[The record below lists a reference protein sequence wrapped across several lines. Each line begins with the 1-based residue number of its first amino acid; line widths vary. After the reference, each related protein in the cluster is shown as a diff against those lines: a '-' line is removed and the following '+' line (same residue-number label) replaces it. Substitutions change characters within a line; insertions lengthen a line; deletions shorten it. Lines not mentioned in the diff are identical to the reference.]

1 MPRRAKEL
9 SARAVDAI
17 KTPGLHAVGGS
28 PGLHLQVSASGSRSW
43 VARLT
48 VGSRTNK
55 LGKVVQHRRDFG
67 LGSARVVT
75 LAAARQAAIAHAA
88 KVRSGEDPI
97 AQRRTARAFAMTENA
112 ARMTFRKAAK
122 EFISSMQSRWKDP
135 KGVERRESWLETYT
149 NPHIGDLL
157 VGDIELPHILAVLK
171 PIWETK
177 TETAEKL
184 MSLLRNVL
192 DWASV
197 HGHRKGKEN
206 PARFKGLLDKVL
218 PPPSK
223 FKKIRNHPALPID
236 RVPEFMQDLGSRDN
250 ISARALAVT
259 ILTALRTSE
268 VARAE
273 WSEIDMDAG
282 MWVVPANRM
291 KMGSEHRVPLSP
303 ECVKILRQQAASAPG
318 RWVFPGARD
327 NQSLSSG
334 AMLELLK
341 EMAYT
346 DDKGQRI
353 TTHGFR
359 STFRDFTAERTNY
372 PREVAEMALA
382 HAIES
387 KVEAAYRRG
396 DLLEKRRALMSEW
409 STYCLNAA

>member
-1 MPRRAKEL
+1 MAE
-9 SARAVDAI
+9 
-17 KTPGLHAVGGS
+17 H
-28 PGLHLQVSASGSRSW
+28 
-43 VARLT
+43 
-48 VGSRTNK
+48 
-55 LGKVVQHRRDFG
+55 
-67 LGSARVVT
+67 
-75 LAAARQAAIAHAA
+75 
-88 KVRSGEDPI
+88 
-97 AQRRTARAFAMTENA
+97 A
-112 ARMTFRKAAK
+112 ARMTFRKAAEK
-122 EFISSMQSRWKDP
+122 FISSMQSKWKDP
-135 KGVERRESWLETYT
+135 KAVERRESWLESYAH
-149 NPHIGDLL
+149 PHIGDVL
-157 VGDIELPHILAVLK
+157 VGDIELPHVLTVLT

-192 DWASV
+192 DWAAV

-223 FKKIRNHPALPID
+223 VKKVRNHPALPID
-236 RVPEFMQDLGSRDN
+236 RVPEFMRDLRARDN

-259 ILTALRTSE
+259 VLTALRTNE

-273 WSEIDMDAG
+273 WSEIDLDAG
-282 MWVVPANRM
+282 LWLVPASRM
-291 KMGSEHRVPLSP
+291 KMSVEHRVPLSS
-303 ECVKILRQQAASAPG
+303 ECIEILREQASATPG
-318 RWVFPGARD
+318 RWVFPGGRD
-327 NQSLSSG
+327 DQPLSNG

-341 EMAYT
+341 EMAYA

-359 STFRDFTAERTNY
+359 STFRDFTAERTDY

-382 HAIES
+382 HAIEG

-409 STYCLNAA
+409 SGYCLGAE